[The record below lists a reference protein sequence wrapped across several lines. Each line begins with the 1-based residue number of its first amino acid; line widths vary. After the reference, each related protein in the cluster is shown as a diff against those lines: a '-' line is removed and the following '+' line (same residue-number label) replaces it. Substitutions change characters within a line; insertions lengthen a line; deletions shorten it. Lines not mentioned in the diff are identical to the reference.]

1 MLWLK
6 RAVLIII
13 LLLVALA
20 TLDFMLENQQ
30 SVTLQFFEMRSPE
43 LPISLYVIISF
54 IAGSLLGILIGWII
68 TTRLRLR
75 LMIQNNELNRHRKEI
90 DQLRT
95 QAVKG

>member
-6 RAVLIII
+6 RALLIIV

-30 SVTLQFFEMRSPE
+30 NVTLQFLEMRSPE
-43 LPISLYVIISF
+43 LPVSLFVVIAF
-54 IAGSLLGILIGWII
+54 IAGSLLGILIGWLI

>member
-6 RAVLIII
+6 RALLIIV

-30 SVTLQFFEMRSPE
+30 NVTLQFLEMRSPE
-43 LPISLYVIISF
+43 LPIALFVVIAF
-54 IAGSLLGILIGWII
+54 VAGSLLGILVGWII

-75 LMIQNNELNRHRKEI
+75 LMIQNNELARHRKEI

>member
-6 RAVLIII
+6 RAVLIIV

-30 SVTLQFFEMRSPE
+30 NVTLQFLEMRSPE
-43 LPISLYVIISF
+43 LPISLYVVIAF
-54 IAGSLLGILIGWII
+54 IAGSLLGILIGWVI